1 MVIIDG
7 IGRNHDFSAQ
17 RLDVPEF
24 HDDVVN
30 HYGRFDE
37 EFLVVGI
44 HLPVRVRF

>member
-1 MVIIDG
+1 MDSAIHGICGIRLDG
-7 IGRNHDFSAQ
+7 E

-44 HLPVRVRF
+44 HLPVRMLL

>member
-1 MVIIDG
+1 VAHYGILID
-7 IGRNHDFSAQ
+7 DFRIDVQ

-44 HLPVRVRF
+44 HLPVRMLL